1 MVQPPNPT
9 SAALANNDIQLKA
22 TTTDTL
28 QYLATRVG
36 EIVEAKVV
44 KVTNQLVSDKASLE
58 TKLGVNSAGNS
69 DNKAENK
76 QPMDLSGR
84 KSTASAKTAEQLNPN
99 RYEVLMNVGS
109 NKTLSVQS
117 PLAPRIGQILQ
128 LQVLSSQQIEI
139 VGLRTGG
146 LADADG
152 ELSTTKA
159 MQHTSSPQAV
169 NAHLQK
175 KGLEGNNSNAQNS
188 AQTEKTLALLNAS
201 LRNNLPKQVSKSSMP
216 LALQSIIQQPS
227 LQTTSQ
233 PSSNIQ
239 AAVADLQNSIS
250 SLQQLIKPEGLM
262 QAFRN
267 NGLFYE
273 AKIAQL
279 LPQQNSKIN
288 TQPHYHGFLTNSSQA
303 TSTTVTSGNADHK
316 QALINLIL
324 AIKNHLSTN
333 HAANE
338 KAIHPALKNNAT
350 LASLW
355 ALVANSTSTSTTN
368 ARAST
373 NSEGEEQLLQLLR
386 TALTVVT
393 RLQSQQLFNVNT
405 QFLTGNDNI
414 ANQSWSLELPVWVD
428 QKLNL
433 IDVQIDT
440 DNNNDQ
446 QSASS
451 EKAWNARLAFDLE
464 EHGKM
469 VAFATLRGKTIAA
482 VLWVTETATVD
493 KVNAGLASM
502 AKNLDRLGLSVERL
516 QCRVGEPQDV
526 RPNGTINLLD
536 TEA

>member
-36 EIVEAKVV
+36 EIVEAKVI

-58 TKLGVNSAGNS
+58 AKLGVHSAGNS
-69 DNKAENK
+69 DNKSENK
-76 QPMDLSGR
+76 QPMDLTGR
-84 KSTASAKTAEQLNPN
+84 KSTAPAKTAEQLNPN
-99 RYEVLMNVGS
+99 RYEVLMNVDN

-152 ELSTTKA
+152 ELSTAKT
-159 MQHTSSPQAV
+159 MQQITPPQV
-169 NAHLQK
+169 VDSQIQK
-175 KGLEGNNSNAQNS
+175 KGFESNHPNTQNS
-188 AQTEKTLALLNAS
+188 AQTEKLLALLNAS
-201 LRNNLPKQVSKSSMP
+201 LRNNLPKQVSKSSLP
-216 LALQSIIQQPS
+216 LALQSIIQQLPMQAAFQQS
-227 LQTTSQ
+227 AK
-233 PSSNIQ
+233 IQ

-250 SLQQLIKPEGLM
+250 SLQQLIKPNGLM

-279 LPQQNSKIN
+279 LPQQN
-288 TQPHYHGFLTNSSQA
+288 TQTHTQRDSYNFLTNNA
-303 TSTTVTSGNADHK
+303 TAASVNTDYK

-324 AIKNHLSTN
+324 TIKHHLAMSN
-333 HAANE
+333 SAND

-355 ALVANSTSTSTTN
+355 ALVTQSTHTTTTN
-368 ARAST
+368 FGAGT
-373 NSEGEEQLLQLLR
+373 NSEGDEQLLQLLR
-386 TALTVVT
+386 TALSVVT
-393 RLQSQQLFNVNT
+393 RIQSQQLFNVNT
-405 QFLTGNDNI
+405 QFLTGTDNTSS
-414 ANQSWSLELPVWVD
+414 QSWSLELPVWVD
-428 QKLNL
+428 QKVNL
-433 IDVQIDT
+433 IDVHIDT
-440 DNNNDQ
+440 DNDNDQ

-464 EHGKM
+464 EHGQM
-469 VAFATLRGKTIAA
+469 IAFATLRGKTIAA

-493 KVNAGLASM
+493 KVNVGLASM
-502 AKNLDRLGLSVERL
+502 AETLDRLGLSVERL

-536 TEA
+536 TEV